1 MHIQPSSPTTPQA
14 GLSTSEISSL
24 LVPVPLLALLL
35 HMHSLLFTWP
45 VSIPA
50 LRLTSS
56 GKNFLAPPAHI
67 TSRSSSLLSPI
78 VWFMRSSPSL
88 YTDLY
93 FSLFIPYRFFCFC
106 FCFQLALH
114 GIHDLCSLIRDQ
126 PTCPAVETQ
135 SLNLWT
141 TKEVP
146 ISCCLISPPCSWTH
160 EEEEEILYC
169 FEVAPW
175 VTNRADFHKYLLL
188 ERHLNR
194 ALIFQ
199 EAHHRTSL
207 LH

>member
-14 GLSTSEISSL
+14 GPSTSEISSL
-24 LVPVPLLALLL
+24 LVPVPLLALLP

-78 VWFMRSSPSL
+78 VCFMWSSPPL

-93 FSLFIPYRFFCFC
+93 FSLFIPYRFFVL
-106 FCFQLALH
+106 FCFQMALH
-114 GIHDLCSLIRDQ
+114 GIHDLHSLIRDQ
-126 PTCPAVETQ
+126 PMCPAVEAQ

-141 TKEVP
+141 TREVP
-146 ISCCLISPPCSWTH
+146 ISWFLISPICFRTH

-169 FEVAPW
+169 FEVAHW
-175 VTNRADFHKYLLL
+175 ITNMQ
-188 ERHLNR
+188 
-194 ALIFQ
+194 IF
-199 EAHHRTSL
+199 TSISCWKGIYTE
-207 LH
+207 H